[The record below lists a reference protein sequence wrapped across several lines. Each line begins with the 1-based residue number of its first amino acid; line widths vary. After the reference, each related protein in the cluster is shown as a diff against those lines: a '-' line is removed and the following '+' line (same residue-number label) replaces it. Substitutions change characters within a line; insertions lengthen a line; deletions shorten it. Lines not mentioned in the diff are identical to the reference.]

1 MFKKLLLIL
10 NKTKLTQGFYY
21 LVFLSVFGSLMEIL
35 SVSSLLPLI
44 GIIFDNNNVIN
55 EIPFIEKLIK
65 YINIEPQNIVLN
77 SIFIIILIFSFKF
90 LFQIFF
96 EWIRS
101 KYTYDL
107 DHKVSSHLFNF
118 YLNESYFYHL
128 NVNSSKLHRN
138 ILSDAKSVVSI
149 CRSYIVITSDLLIV
163 INLFFLLFYINYK
176 ITLSSIFLLIA
187 AGSIFLFLTHN
198 INFIIGKKIRN
209 ASEKRI
215 KYLISG
221 FEGIKEL
228 IIYDKIKI
236 FFQKFDIANKILSVN
251 NSHSAI
257 IQSLPKIIIEYLI
270 IIGILISLAILFLK
284 GEEVKYMSSILS
296 FFLVVFIRIG
306 PSIFR
311 IISSRQQIRVNKAS
325 VDYIYKEFNYP
336 KNNIEEKKIII
347 PSENKNRLIFK
358 EKINFRNVTFK
369 YEKNKRP
376 ILDKIN
382 IDIKNNDCIGIY
394 GESGSGKSTFLNILA
409 GLIRPTSGK
418 VLVDGKNIFNKEKS
432 WRRNIGYVS
441 QNTFL
446 IDEDLY
452 TNISLNFNRFLWK
465 QDNFKY
471 AIENSGLKK
480 EEKKFNFRKI
490 KKLGEKGKKISIG
503 QLQRIGI
510 ARALYDNPNL
520 LILDEATSS
529 LDINTEKQII
539 DTINDLIGKKTIIIV
554 SHKLYLLKKCN
565 KIFNIKNSKIYSKK
579 YNEI

>member
-44 GIIFDNNNVIN
+44 GILFDNNNIIN

-107 DHKVSSHLFNF
+107 DHKVSSYLFNF

-138 ILSDAKSVVSI
+138 ILSDTKSVVNI
-149 CRSYIVITSDLLIV
+149 FRSYIVMTSDLLIV

-187 AGSIFLFLTHN
+187 AGLIFLFLTHN

-284 GEEVKYMSSILS
+284 GEEVKYMLSILS
-296 FFLVVFIRIG
+296 FFLVVFIRVG

-325 VDYIYKEFNYP
+325 VDYLYKEFNYP

-480 EEKKFNFRKI
+480 EEKKFNLRKI

-565 KIFNIKNSKIYSKK
+565 KIFYIKNSKIYSKK